1 MKKVDT
7 IDKLEKDG
15 DWTELHFTIEGE
27 LSTTFE
33 NAPRAL
39 MQISAETQL
48 STLKLLVPMLHHKN
62 HNNELKTYT

>member
-48 STLKLLVPMLHHKN
+48 STLNWVFR
-62 HNNELKTYT
+62 